1 MSRKHGHKRRSLSRP
16 SVLDVPPDEL
26 TAIVA
31 KAERGEVLSA
41 EEAGKLRAAI
51 ELIGFLRTELQSK
64 TTSLERLRKMLFGA
78 PTEKTAAVLHEAQ
91 DAQHPLDVMG
101 QTTSGTRPPKTGHGR
116 NAASAYTGATRVKVA
131 HPTLATGDACP
142 GCSKG
147 KIYPCAEPAQAVRI
161 GGMAPLSATVY
172 ERDRLRCNLCGEVY
186 TAPAPDGMS
195 EQKYDESASAM
206 VGMLKYGA
214 GLPFNRIERLQSGMG
229 TPLPAATQWDL
240 VKAEAEKH
248 SPVHEELI
256 RQAAQGELVHNDDT
270 TMKVLKLTR
279 EQRAAALGNDA
290 EEARTGVF
298 TSGIV
303 SVGAGRKIA
312 LFFTGVR
319 HAGENLDQ
327 VLKRRAAELP
337 PPIQMCDGLPASET
351 KDFDTLLANCLA
363 HSRRRYVE
371 VAESF
376 PEEVRFVLEILRE
389 VYRIDAETFKQHLS
403 PPERLR
409 EHQEKSAPLM
419 KELAEWM
426 RVQFAERLVEPNS
439 TLGEAI
445 QYMHRHWEP
454 LTLFLRV
461 PGAPL
466 DNNACERVLK
476 KAILH
481 RKNALFYKTLN
492 GARVGDIFM
501 SLIHTAELAGVNV
514 FEYLI
519 ALQRHEK
526 EVAQRPEA
534 WMPWNYQEALAGLA
548 TGPPA

>member
-1 MSRKHGHKRRSLSRP
+1 M
-16 SVLDVPPDEL
+16 
-26 TAIVA
+26 AIVA
-31 KAERGEVLSA
+31 KAEKGEALGA
-41 EEAGKLRAAI
+41 EESGKLRAAI

-78 PTEKTAAVLHEAQ
+78 PTEKTEAVLREAQ
-91 DAQHPLDVMG
+91 DAQHPLSTPDPTG
-101 QTTSGTRPPKTGHGR
+101 SGTGAPRVGHGR

-131 HPTLATGDACP
+131 HPTLATGHVCP

-147 KIYPCAEPAQAVRI
+147 KVYPCAEPAQAVRI
-161 GGMAPLSATVY
+161 GGMAPLSAIVY
-172 ERDRLRCNLCGEVY
+172 ERERLRCNLCGEVY
-186 TAPAPDGMS
+186 TAPPPEGMS
-195 EQKYDESASAM
+195 EQKYDETAPTM

-229 TPLPAATQWDL
+229 IPLPAATQWDMA
-240 VKAEAEKH
+240 KDSGEKLC
-248 SPVHEELI
+248 PVHEEFI
-256 RQAAQGELVHNDDT
+256 RQAAQGELMHNDDT
-270 TMKVLKLTR
+270 TMRVLKLTR

-303 SVGAGRKIA
+303 SVGAGRKIV

-337 PPIQMCDGLPASET
+337 PPIQMCDGLAASAT
-351 KDFDTLLANCLA
+351 KDFETLLANCLA

-376 PEEVRFVLEILRE
+376 PEEVRFVLETLRE
-389 VYRIDAETFKQHLS
+389 VYRIDAETRTQGLS
-403 PPERLR
+403 PQERLR
-409 EHQEKSAPLM
+409 AHQEKSAPLM
-419 KELAEWM
+419 EKLAEWM
-426 RVQFAERLVEPNS
+426 RVQLDERHVEPNS

-445 QYMHRHWEP
+445 QYMVRHWEP

-461 PGAPL
+461 AGAPL
-466 DNNACERVLK
+466 DNNVCERVLK

-481 RKNALFYKTLN
+481 RKNSLFYRTLG
-492 GARVGDIFM
+492 GARIGDIFM
-501 SLIHTAELAGVNV
+501 SVIHTAELAGVNV
-514 FEYLI
+514 FEYLV
-519 ALQRHEK
+519 ALLRHEK
-526 EVAQRPEA
+526 EVAEKPQA